1 MTSVEIP
8 YSIASA
14 LPSLTVLDIT
24 NEVKREL
31 RASGYEH
38 GIAYLTPLDD
48 VALVRVQER
57 ESGFFTDLEELL
69 TRLVPQDERE
79 RERLLCLLLGPR
91 TEQVP
96 VRRRR
101 ALPRAVAA
109 HPLARLRAPFPATLG
124 PDASRLSQAGPTVAV
139 WTRRVR
145 FGTLRPCTG
154 PEGTSASLRLSRS
167 RCSR

>member
-1 MTSVEIP
+1 VTSVEVP

-31 RASGYEH
+31 RASGYES
-38 GIAYLTPLDD
+38 GIAYLSPLDD

-69 TRLVPQDERE
+69 TRLVPQDENE

-91 TEQVP
+91 TEQIP
-96 VRRRR
+96 FADGELCLGQWQRILLLGFERPSQ
-101 ALPRAVAA
+101 PRWE
-109 HPLARLRAPFPATLG
+109 LTLLG
-124 PDASRLSQAGPTVAV
+124 
-139 WTRRVR
+139 
-145 FGTLRPCTG
+145 
-154 PEGTSASLRLSRS
+154 
-167 RCSR
+167 

>member
-1 MTSVEIP
+1 VTSVEVP

-31 RASGYEH
+31 RASGYES
-38 GIAYLTPLDD
+38 GIAYLSPLDD

-69 TRLVPQDERE
+69 TRLVPQEEHE

-96 VRRRR
+96 FADGELCLGQWQRILLLGFERPSQ
-101 ALPRAVAA
+101 PRWE
-109 HPLARLRAPFPATLG
+109 LTLLG
-124 PDASRLSQAGPTVAV
+124 
-139 WTRRVR
+139 
-145 FGTLRPCTG
+145 
-154 PEGTSASLRLSRS
+154 
-167 RCSR
+167 